1 MRAIAL
7 KALPTK
13 FAELSKPD
21 ASGSASDPGRQNRP
35 PVARLPADRRR
46 PSGVRVNPFRTILR
60 KREGEELSRE
70 EIVAF
75 LRGYA
80 EERIGDGPMAAFLMA
95 AFFRG
100 LSAAELAAM
109 VDVMLHSG
117 VVIDLGAVKGT
128 KVDKHSTGGVGDKV
142 SLVLAPLVASL
153 GVPVPMMS
161 GRGLGHTGGTVD
173 KLESIPGFRTDLTLT
188 EYRAQVERVGCALI
202 AQTDEVAPL
211 DRRLYALRDATATVE
226 SIPFIASSIM
236 SKKLAEGID
245 ALVLDVKLGNG
256 AFIPEPDRA
265 AELARTMIA
274 IGEEYG
280 KRVIALHTAMDR
292 PLGSAIGNALEV
304 VESIEALKGGGP
316 ADLRAVTLALAAEML
331 VLGGVAASREEAVT
345 AGERALDDGR
355 ALEKFRDIIA
365 AQDGDARII
374 DDASRLPRASV
385 QKTVVSPHAGF
396 IASFDV
402 RAIGL
407 AAITVGAGRGRLD
420 ATIDPGAG
428 FRMHV
433 TAGTA
438 VQQGDAIATVYA
450 ADRALAEEA
459 GRELLAA
466 IRIAP
471 AMTEQPL
478 PLIGPRIPPA

>member
-1 MRAIAL
+1 
-7 KALPTK
+7 
-13 FAELSKPD
+13 
-21 ASGSASDPGRQNRP
+21 
-35 PVARLPADRRR
+35 
-46 PSGVRVNPFRTILR
+46 
-60 KREGEELSRE
+60 
-70 EIVAF
+70 
-75 LRGYA
+75 
-80 EERIGDGPMAAFLMA
+80 
-95 AFFRG
+95 
-100 LSAAELAAM
+100 M

-117 VVIDLGAVKGT
+117 VVVDLGAVKGT

-280 KRVIALHTAMDR
+280 KRVVAMHTAMDR

-304 VESIEALKGGGP
+304 EESIEGRRTSRSACCHARTRGGN
-316 ADLRAVTLALAAEML
+316 ARTRR
-331 VLGGVAASREEAVT
+331 SRGI
-345 AGERALDDGR
+345 AGEGRNRRRACSRRRSR
-355 ALEKFRDIIA
+355 AGEV
-365 AQDGDARII
+365 
-374 DDASRLPRASV
+374 SRHHRS
-385 QKTVVSPHAGF
+385 
-396 IASFDV
+396 
-402 RAIGL
+402 
-407 AAITVGAGRGRLD
+407 AGRRC
-420 ATIDPGAG
+420 A
-428 FRMHV
+428 HH
-433 TAGTA
+433 
-438 VQQGDAIATVYA
+438 
-450 ADRALAEEA
+450 
-459 GRELLAA
+459 
-466 IRIAP
+466 
-471 AMTEQPL
+471 
-478 PLIGPRIPPA
+478 